1 MRARLSG
8 VLDFARDAVR
18 RNLGLKVLALV
29 ISILLWWFV
38 AGESDVQVGF
48 SVPIELRNV
57 PPGMAVTN
65 KVERLVDVRL
75 AGPST
80 LVGGLTQKEVSAV
93 VDLSG
98 ARSGRAVY
106 PLSEQ
111 SIKAPVG
118 CRVLRIYPDSVEV
131 ALDRLET
138 RSLPVTARIAGDA
151 RLRSRIT
158 KITVDPPT
166 LQVEALP
173 DDFVRLKSLVTE
185 EVSPGSPEGVF
196 STRVRVDLPEGHAK
210 IVGNSNVRVTVQFR
224 P

>member
-1 MRARLSG
+1 MNARVSG
-8 VLDFARDAVR
+8 VLEFARGSVAK
-18 RNLGLKVLALV
+18 NLGLKALALAIAV
-29 ISILLWWFV
+29 VLWWFV

-65 KVERLVDVRL
+65 KVERLVDVRFT
-75 AGPST
+75 GPST
-80 LVGGLTQKEVSAV
+80 LIGGLTQNEVSAV
-93 VDLSG
+93 VDLAG
-98 ARSGRAVY
+98 ARPGRVVC
-106 PLSEQ
+106 PLTEQ

-118 CRVLRIYPDSVEV
+118 FRVLRIYPESVEV
-131 ALDRLET
+131 VLAKLER
-138 RSLPVTARIAGDA
+138 RSLPVTARIAGDS
-151 RLRSRIT
+151 RLKSRIA

-173 DDFVRLKSLVTE
+173 EEFTRLKSLSTE
-185 EVSPGSPEGVF
+185 ELSPESPEGVF
-196 STRVRVDLPEGHAK
+196 SARVRVDLPEGHAK